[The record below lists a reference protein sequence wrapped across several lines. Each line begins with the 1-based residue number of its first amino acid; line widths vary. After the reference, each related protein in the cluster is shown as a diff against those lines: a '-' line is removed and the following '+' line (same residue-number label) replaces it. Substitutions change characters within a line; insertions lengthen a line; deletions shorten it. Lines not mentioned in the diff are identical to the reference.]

1 MVVAVLVLV
10 NFCKSGILLSYYEV
24 EERKG
29 GDCKDNDPRK
39 QR

>member
-24 EERKG
+24 EERKVW
-29 GDCKDNDPRK
+29 
-39 QR
+39 